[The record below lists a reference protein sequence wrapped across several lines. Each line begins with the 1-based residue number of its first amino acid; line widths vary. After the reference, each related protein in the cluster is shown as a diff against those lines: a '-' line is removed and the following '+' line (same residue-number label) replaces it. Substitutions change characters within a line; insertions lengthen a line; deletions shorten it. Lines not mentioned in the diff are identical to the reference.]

1 MIDKLLEDLE
11 SGNSKL
17 PSLIHDV
24 RAVLEEKGLDD
35 NYIYGKLVSLSVAKS
50 NLELLAMTRF
60 LDMEGRMMLAARKD
74 YSFKELNAYYT
85 VSGWY
90 SNSA

>member
-24 RAVLEEKGLDD
+24 RAVLEEKGLDPISD
-35 NYIYGKLVSLSVAKS
+35 NKCDIHGKV
-50 NLELLAMTRF
+50 
-60 LDMEGRMMLAARKD
+60 
-74 YSFKELNAYYT
+74 
-85 VSGWY
+85 
-90 SNSA
+90 